1 MDKHLSHSCYRI
13 EQSTFQSLLWITIF
27 VVELLA
33 NCASF
38 LLTAQVNKLAG
49 YFYEEVI

>member
-1 MDKHLSHSCYRI
+1 MDKHLSHSYYRI
-13 EQSTFQSLLWITIF
+13 KQSTFKNLLWITIF

-33 NCASF
+33 DCASF

-49 YFYEEVI
+49 DFYWEVI